1 MEKYDIFISYSRKN
15 KSQVDKIV
23 DTLKFKG
30 YSVWIDI
37 DGIESGEAFR
47 KTIVEAI
54 ENSSIMIFFSSDASN
69 KSKWTTKEISLGV
82 AYNKH
87 IIPIKLDTAP
97 YSKSIIFDL
106 IDLDYIDMS
115 EDRLV
120 DASIQKLIRTL
131 ISKIGHR
138 QFVDSD
144 RFAQTVIMPSDS
156 GITPQKDSKGFAEK
170 FSEDW
175 KGRNNLINYFLCVLT
190 ILAVCAFF
198 IGVSY
203 WPAAISGLTGLCMF
217 FFNKKDGMAFVVGA
231 GLLWTLANAF
241 ETCPS
246 CTIFRFF
253 QEGHFLIAWC
263 PLLITVLTL
272 SLLGIKNNGIRW
284 SNKCEPC
291 STFAI
296 ILLTIAICLWIW
308 IIYFD
313 YVTKLGLP
321 PNLRHYINRVLH

>member
-1 MEKYDIFISYSRKN
+1 MEKYDIFISYSRKD

-23 DTLKFKG
+23 DMLKFRG
-30 YSVWIDI
+30 YRVWIDI

-97 YSKSIIFDL
+97 YSKNIIFDL

-131 ISKIGHR
+131 ISKIGHG
-138 QFVDSD
+138 QFTDSD
-144 RFAQTVIMPSDS
+144 HFAQTVIMPTDS
-156 GITPQKDSKGFAEK
+156 RITPQQESKSFAEI

-175 KGRNNLINYFLCVLT
+175 KGRNNIINYSLCAIT

-198 IGVSY
+198 IGIPF
-203 WPAAISGLTGLCMF
+203 WPAAIFGLIGLYMF
-217 FFNKKDGMAFVVGA
+217 FFNRKDGMAFVVGS

-246 CTIFRFF
+246 CTTFRFF
-253 QEGHFLIAWC
+253 QDGHFLTAWC
-263 PLLITVLTL
+263 PLLITLLTL
-272 SLLGIKNNGIRW
+272 SLLIIKNNGIRW
-284 SNKCEPC
+284 SNKWN
-291 STFAI
+291 
-296 ILLTIAICLWIW
+296 LLAHL
-308 IIYFD
+308 
-313 YVTKLGLP
+313 L
-321 PNLRHYINRVLH
+321 